1 LWVLDFIPIH
11 NQPKVESPK
20 FKIEHMARYRGPKQK
35 IARRFKEPI
44 FGPSKALERKP
55 YPPGQHGQ
63 SRHRRES
70 EYAVQLKEKQKAK
83 YTYGLLEKQFKNLFD
98 KASRTQGVTGEK
110 LLILLESRLDNTVF
124 RMGIA
129 RTRRQARQFVAH
141 RHIEVNDDVVD
152 IPSFAMSPDD
162 VVSVKSGS
170 QDLEVIQ
177 TNLEH
182 RKRTFSWL
190 EMDRQEMKGK
200 FIDHPNREEI
210 PENIDEQLIVELY
223 SK

>member
-1 LWVLDFIPIH
+1 
-11 NQPKVESPK
+11 
-20 FKIEHMARYRGPKQK
+20 MARYRGPKQK

-55 YPPGQHGQ
+55 YPPGQHGR
-63 SRHRRES
+63 SRRRRES
-70 EYAVQLKEKQKAK
+70 EYAVQLKEKQKTK
-83 YTYGLLEKQFKNLFD
+83 YTYGLLERQFKNLFD
-98 KASRTQGVTGEK
+98 KASRQQGVTGEQ

-129 RTRRQARQFVAH
+129 RTRRQARQFVSH
-141 RHIEVNDDVVD
+141 RHIMVNDEIVDV
-152 IPSFAMSPDD
+152 PSYEMSPDD
-162 VVSVKSGS
+162 IVKVKPGS

-177 TNLEH
+177 TNVEH
-182 RKRTFSWL
+182 QIRTFSWL
-190 EMDRQEMKGK
+190 EVDRQEMKGK

-210 PENIDEQLIVELY
+210 PENIEEQLIVELY